1 MGDQPEWARRLENL
15 MTTITT
21 DVGDLRTEVQAVRTE
36 VQTART
42 ELKAELQAVR
52 TDLSNQI
59 HTHACRCP
67 GSAMHNDAVQALA
80 NLNVVHVTATD
91 RAVSD
96 LSDAATAVPGHP

>member
-21 DVGDLRTEVQAVRTE
+21 DVGNLGTEVQAVRTM
-36 VQTART
+36 QTN
-42 ELKAELQAVR
+42 LSAELQAVR

-67 GSAMHNDAVQALA
+67 GSAMHN
-80 NLNVVHVTATD
+80 
-91 RAVSD
+91 
-96 LSDAATAVPGHP
+96 LSDAATAVTGHP